1 MRSFSFIYCSVC
13 GAANQAQATLCFA
26 CGHPL
31 ETPVEDMA
39 PPSTAGLPVFRPL
52 LAGRYRIIALVGEGG
67 FGAVYKAVDMQRDEA
82 LVALK
87 QINLSGLRPRDV
99 IEATETFNREVG
111 MLSGLKHPNL
121 PRIYDYFTD
130 VEHWYLAMDFI
141 EGETLEEYLN
151 SAKGGH
157 LPVEEVL
164 EIGIQLCSVLDY
176 LHTQRPPIIFRDV
189 KPANVMR
196 TATGILYLIDFGIA
210 RRFTPGQRRDTT
222 VLGSPGYAPPE
233 QYGMAQTSAQS
244 DIYSLGATLRYL
256 LSGKDPSVQT
266 PGYAPLYAQE
276 QGVPAELDQFLG
288 QMLELDADKRP
299 ASMEVVKQALQQIQV
314 EQRSLSLGVPP
325 ARQSLQYAGSAT
337 QQQPFTFGPAGQVL
351 QPPSKRGIS
360 RRTVIIGLVGVAA
373 VGGGIAWW
381 SAFSQ
386 APEGPQALPATPPP
400 PQTPQDLP
408 TTSPPTPYIDPYQ
421 HYTYRG
427 HAGPVFAVAWSPDSR
442 RIASASLDRTVR
454 VWDASTGANVFTYHG
469 HSDVVE
475 AVAWSPDGKRI
486 ASGGAD
492 RTVQVWDATTGGNVL
507 TYPGHS
513 DVVKAVAWSPDSRRI
528 VSGSRDYT
536 AQVWDASTGGNVL
549 TYTGHSNGVI
559 GVEAVA
565 WSPDGRQIASGG
577 GDGTVQVWDASTGGN
592 VLTYTGHSYDVKAVA
607 WSPDGRRIVSGS
619 SDNTAQVW
627 DATTGRNVL
636 TYRGHFDVVN
646 AVAWSPDGR
655 RVASASDDKTVRV
668 WDATT
673 GGNVLT
679 YGGHSAIVEAVA
691 WSPDGKRIA
700 SGSDDETVQI
710 WKAP

>member
-26 CGHPL
+26 CGHSL

-39 PPSTAGLPVFRPL
+39 PPSTAGPPVFRPL

-67 FGAVYKAVDMQRDEA
+67 FGAVYKAVDMQHDEA

-99 IEATETFNREVG
+99 IEATETFNREVD

-151 SAKGGH
+151 SAKEGH

-222 VLGSPGYAPPE
+222 VLGSLGYAPPE
-233 QYGMAQTSAQS
+233 QYGMAQTTAQS

-256 LSGKDPSVQT
+256 LSGKDPSVPA

-276 QGVPAELDQFLG
+276 QGVPAELDQLLG

-314 EQRSLSLGVPP
+314 EQRSMSLGVPP
-325 ARQSLQYAGSAT
+325 ARQSLQHPGFAR

-351 QPPSKRGIS
+351 QPPAKRGIS
-360 RRTVIIGLVGVAA
+360 RRAVIIGLVGVAA
-373 VGGGIAWW
+373 GGGVIAWW
-381 SAFSQ
+381 LDFSQ
-386 APEGPQALPATPPP
+386 APPAPQAPQGLPATPPP
-400 PQTPQDLP
+400 
-408 TTSPPTPYIDPYQ
+408 TPYVDPHQ
-421 HYTYRG
+421 LYTYRD
-427 HAGPVFAVAWSPDSR
+427 HSGPV
-442 RIASASLDRTVR
+442 
-454 VWDASTGANVFTYHG
+454 Y
-469 HSDVVE
+469 
-475 AVAWSPDGKRI
+475 
-486 ASGGAD
+486 
-492 RTVQVWDATTGGNVL
+492 
-507 TYPGHS
+507 
-513 DVVKAVAWSPDSRRI
+513 
-528 VSGSRDYT
+528 
-536 AQVWDASTGGNVL
+536 
-549 TYTGHSNGVI
+549 
-559 GVEAVA
+559 
-565 WSPDGRQIASGG
+565 
-577 GDGTVQVWDASTGGN
+577 
-592 VLTYTGHSYDVKAVA
+592 AVA
-607 WSPDGRRIVSGS
+607 WSPDGRRIASGS
-619 SDNTAQVW
+619 NDNTAQVW
-627 DATTGRNVL
+627 
-636 TYRGHFDVVN
+636 
-646 AVAWSPDGR
+646 
-655 RVASASDDKTVRV
+655 
-668 WDATT
+668 
-673 GGNVLT
+673 
-679 YGGHSAIVEAVA
+679 
-691 WSPDGKRIA
+691 
-700 SGSDDETVQI
+700 
-710 WKAP
+710 KAP